1 MIFITRKIEFSAG
14 HRLFNPN
21 FSDEQNKATFG
32 LCNNPNGHGHNYV
45 LEVTLSGEVC
55 NDTGMVFDLKELKK
69 LTQREIIDKVD
80 HKNLN
85 VDVDFMNNTIPT
97 AENIAIKIWEM
108 LQPKIENGTLHQLKL
123 YESERN
129 FVTYRGKSIEELLKM
144 NNLIMKLL
152 TLHMDNPKK
161 LMN

>member
-69 LTQREIIDKVD
+69 LIQREIIDKVD

-85 VDVDFMNNTIPT
+85 VDVDYLKGIIPT
-97 AENIAIKIWEM
+97 AENLAIKFWEI
-108 LQPKIENGTLHQLKL
+108 LEPKITKGRLYEIKL

-129 FVTYRGKSIEELLKM
+129 YVVYRGGVCEPTI
-144 NNLIMKLL
+144 
-152 TLHMDNPKK
+152 
-161 LMN
+161 

>member
-21 FSDEQNKATFG
+21 FSDEKNEATFG
-32 LCNNPNGHGHNYV
+32 LCNNPNGHGHNYA

-55 NDTGMVFDLKELKK
+55 DDTGMVFDLKELKK

-85 VDVDFMNNTIPT
+85 VDVDYLKGIIPT
-97 AENIAIKIWEM
+97 AENLAIKFWEI
-108 LQPKIENGTLHQLKL
+108 LEPKINKGRLHEIKL

-129 FVTYRGKSIEELLKM
+129 YVVYRGGRQ
-144 NNLIMKLL
+144 
-152 TLHMDNPKK
+152 
-161 LMN
+161 

>member
-85 VDVDFMNNTIPT
+85 VDVDYLKGIIPT
-97 AENIAIKIWEM
+97 AENLAIKFWEI
-108 LQPKIENGTLHQLKL
+108 LEPKITKGHLHEIKL

-129 FVTYRGKSIEELLKM
+129 YVVYRGSICES
-144 NNLIMKLL
+144 NN
-152 TLHMDNPKK
+152 
-161 LMN
+161 

>member
-85 VDVDFMNNTIPT
+85 VDVDYLKGIIPT
-97 AENIAIKIWEM
+97 AENLAIKFWEI
-108 LQPKIENGTLHQLKL
+108 LEPKITKGRLYEIKL

-129 FVTYRGKSIEELLKM
+129 YVVYRGGVCEPTI
-144 NNLIMKLL
+144 
-152 TLHMDNPKK
+152 
-161 LMN
+161 